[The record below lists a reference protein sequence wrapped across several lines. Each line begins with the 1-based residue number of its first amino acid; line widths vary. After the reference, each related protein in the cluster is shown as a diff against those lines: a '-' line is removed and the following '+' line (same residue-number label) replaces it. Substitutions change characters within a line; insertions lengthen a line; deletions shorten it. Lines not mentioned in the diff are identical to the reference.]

1 MAWFKVDDGFYTSKK
16 VLSIPRQQRLAA
28 VGLWVMAGNWSAR
41 ELTDGVVPAYVLA
54 EIGATPRLRQA
65 LVTARLWLD
74 HGSAGIEFHGWA
86 EYQPTRA
93 KVEDDR
99 ERERIR
105 KEKYRM
111 SHRDTDR
118 TPSSVPPSV
127 QAESQGESGHPDPTR
142 PDPTNTPNGVRP
154 RKRGTRLPEPFI
166 VTREMRDWAAQ
177 EVPAVD
183 VDTTTRKF
191 VDYWRAKSGR
201 DATKQDWAATWRNWL
216 RTDAERRTQ
225 PRQDKD
231 ERALSVI
238 QMGQRL
244 AAATDQQEI
253 TA

>member
-1 MAWFKVDDGFYTSKK
+1 MTWFKVDDGLPASRK
-16 VLSIPRQQRLAA
+16 VLSIPRSVRLSAIGLWTLA
-28 VGLWVMAGNWSAR
+28 GAWSAGEELDGHVPDYMVTELGGTPRLVEALIKSGLWVEVA
-41 ELTDGVVPAYVLA
+41 DGA
-54 EIGATPRLRQA
+54 QF
-65 LVTARLWLD
+65 
-74 HGSAGIEFHGWA
+74 SKWA

-93 KVEDDR
+93 ELEAARQKEAERKRRWR
-99 ERERIR
+99 ERQ
-105 KEKYRM
+105 
-111 SHRDTDR
+111 H
-118 TPSSVPPSV
+118 PASVPAG
-127 QAESQGESGHPDPTR
+127 QDGGREAESGHPDPTR
-142 PDPTNTPNGVRP
+142 PDPTNTPNGVMP

-177 EVPAVD
+177 EVPTVD